1 MLWHCSA
8 IHIST
13 FEHFVSS
20 NKRLVGGVRIGNELR
35 WLSRLRPLASFS
47 PGQRRTPGGGGLK
60 PVPPERTEEPT
71 LTRIS
76 ANLLSLAYNDQHD
89 REVFED

>member
-1 MLWHCSA
+1 M
-8 IHIST
+8 ST
-13 FEHFVSS
+13 FSHFFYPY
-20 NKRLVGGVRIGNELR
+20 KRLVGGVRLGNELR
-35 WLSRLRPLASFS
+35 WLSRLRPPAYFS

-76 ANLLSLAYNDQHD
+76 TNLLSLAYNNQLD